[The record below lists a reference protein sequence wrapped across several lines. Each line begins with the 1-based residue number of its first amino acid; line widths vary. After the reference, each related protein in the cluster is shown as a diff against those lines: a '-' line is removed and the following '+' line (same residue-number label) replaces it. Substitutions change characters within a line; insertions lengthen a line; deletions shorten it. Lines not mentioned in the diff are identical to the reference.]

1 MNELEIKIRVN
12 ALINNLIEQFMEQ
25 NQVSASV
32 MVDALNAKLTNLY
45 PRVQQ
50 EYFAA
55 LDVARQQAEQAQQQA
70 EQAQQQTSELQ
81 ESSYEEPS
89 CVETYESEE
98 E

>member
-1 MNELEIKIRVN
+1 MNELEIRIRVN
-12 ALINNLIEQFMEQ
+12 ALINNLIENFMEQ

-55 LDVARQQAEQAQQQA
+55 MDMVRQQA
-70 EQAQQQTSELQ
+70 EQAQQQTSEPQ

-89 CVETYESEE
+89 YTETHESEE

>member
-1 MNELEIKIRVN
+1 MNELEIRIRVN
-12 ALINNLIEQFMEQ
+12 ALINNLIENFMEQ
-25 NQVSASV
+25 NQVSASI

-55 LDVARQQAEQAQQQA
+55 MDMVRQQAEQS
-70 EQAQQQTSELQ
+70 QQQTSEPQ

-89 CVETYESEE
+89 YTETHESEE

>member
-1 MNELEIKIRVN
+1 MNELEIRIRVN
-12 ALINNLIEQFMEQ
+12 ALINNLIENFMEQ
-25 NQVSASV
+25 NQVSASI

-55 LDVARQQAEQAQQQA
+55 MDMVRQQV
-70 EQAQQQTSELQ
+70 EQAQQQTSKPQ

-89 CVETYESEE
+89 YAETYESEE

>member
-1 MNELEIKIRVN
+1 MNELEIRIRVN
-12 ALINNLIEQFMEQ
+12 ALINNLIENFMEQ
-25 NQVSASV
+25 NQVSASI

-55 LDVARQQAEQAQQQA
+55 MDMVRQQA
-70 EQAQQQTSELQ
+70 EQAQQQTSEPQ
-81 ESSYEEPS
+81 ELSYEEPS
-89 CVETYESEE
+89 YTETYESEE

>member
-1 MNELEIKIRVN
+1 MNELEIRIRVN
-12 ALINNLIEQFMEQ
+12 ALINNLIENFMEQ
-25 NQVSASV
+25 NQVSASI

-55 LDVARQQAEQAQQQA
+55 MDVVRQQAEQV
-70 EQAQQQTSELQ
+70 QQQTSEPQ

-89 CVETYESEE
+89 YTETSESEE

>member
-1 MNELEIKIRVN
+1 MNELEIRIRVN
-12 ALINNLIEQFMEQ
+12 ALISNLIENFMRQ
-25 NQVSASV
+25 NQVPASV

-55 LDVARQQAEQAQQQA
+55 MDVARQAAEEEASQD
-70 EQAQQQTSELQ
+70 TNV
-81 ESSYEEPS
+81 SY
-89 CVETYESEE
+89 VEDSESEE